1 MMARFI
7 RPLPVQADNRDG
19 ADAQPVSRNL
29 FIEEPS
35 HLGERTVCH
44 RECTLAVNPR
54 SSENGTEAYIA
65 VHTCASATVTAT
77 PGRCSI
83 GGRNDDTCVDQRGAP
98 AAPGA
103 RAPGQAG
110 SGLGRAD
117 HGAGRGGGRAP
128 GRPARARA
136 GRGGA
141 SSPRADAE
149 AAEASRPAPEHLRPR
164 QGVPV
169 RRQGLR
175 LAVPLPP
182 RVFCD
187 TSFFHACLDPT
198 DTHHAHAHRLVTEA
212 TGTRVALWTTWDV
225 ISETVTLL
233 RYRVGHASAL
243 AFVDE
248 LLPRLHLVEYGAEVR
263 TGALDVFRR
272 SW

>member
-1 MMARFI
+1 MV
-7 RPLPVQADNRDG
+7 PK
-19 ADAQPVSRNL
+19 
-29 FIEEPS
+29 
-35 HLGERTVCH
+35 RTLLYT
-44 RECTLAVNPR
+44 RA
-54 SSENGTEAYIA
+54 
-65 VHTCASATVTAT
+65 ASATVTAT

-83 GGRNDDTCVDQRGAP
+83 GGRNHDTCVDQRGAP

-272 SW
+272 YGRERRLSLCDAISFVVITTLLARMPCFAFDEDFRRLGLTVIATTH